1 VPYLLFDNGLF
12 GHKNYLFLF
21 FDQKDKPTKHVA
33 SSKQIYT
40 QFSVFVGANI
50 WHNFKSPESRAM
62 YPVLCRFSAQ
72 NMTIEGATR
81 HEIQHWNL
89 EVTFFYHCAC
99 FSTY

>member
-62 YPVLCRFSAQ
+62 CAK
-72 NMTIEGATR
+72 TISG
-81 HEIQHWNL
+81 
-89 EVTFFYHCAC
+89 VVPFFGTKYDN
-99 FSTY
+99 